1 MSRGYPSDWDHR
13 RSKVYKRDNY
23 ACQNCGRTGGP
34 HGNAELHAH
43 HIVPKSKGGT
53 HKTSNLKTLCKGC
66 HNAIHGNKSAPT
78 VKGNSNGNTK
88 PKSNK
93 QAGKAPGLFVVISIL
108 FLLIYEPVIGLLFLV
123 SFALCIFLLIL
134 LMKKHKFDR
143 GLS

>member
-66 HNAIHGNKSAPT
+66 HDAIHGNKSAPT
-78 VKGNSNGNTK
+78 AKSNSNGNTK
-88 PKSNK
+88 PNK
-93 QAGKAPGLFVVISIL
+93 QAGNALCLFVAVSIL
-108 FLLIYEPVIGLLFLV
+108 FSLVYEPVIGLFFLV

-134 LMKKHKFDR
+134 LIKMHKFDR